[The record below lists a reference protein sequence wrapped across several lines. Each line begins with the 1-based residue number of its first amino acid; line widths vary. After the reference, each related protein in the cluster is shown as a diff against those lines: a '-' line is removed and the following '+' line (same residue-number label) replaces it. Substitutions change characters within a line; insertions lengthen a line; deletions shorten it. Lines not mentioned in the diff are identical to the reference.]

1 MIYIIVA
8 VLVVVIIVAGAAAYI
23 LSTGNN
29 GTNATPTPTPVP
41 TVSVADAT
49 TLSFSANVTVSE
61 QQQHTSGKELTFIQR
76 LLFVPTYLATRYI
89 LNSTAEKS
97 WSSTDNGAT
106 WTQGTFTTDWPFWGN
121 QWSVYVDELTPGHW
135 DGTSSTYTF
144 TDAQGEGVVLFNI
157 EVNPTIPDSTL
168 QLVKINRKF
177 VGYPTNFFPFFNFN
191 QVKEKQT
198 TCNRI

>member
-49 TLSFSANVTVSE
+49 SLSFSANVTVSGATTTYE
-61 QQQHTSGKELTFIQR
+61 WQGVNIHSA
-76 LLFVPTYLATRYI
+76 PTIRADFPGYSYV

-106 WTQGTFTTDWPFWGN
+106 WTAGTFTDDWPFWGN

-135 DGTSSTYTF
+135 DGTSATYSF

-157 EVNPTIPDSTL
+157 VVNPTIPDST
-168 QLVKINRKF
+168 F
-177 VGYPTNFFPFFNFN
+177 ATS
-191 QVKEKQT
+191 
-198 TCNRI
+198 

>member
-1 MIYIIVA
+1 MFGKAYIMNQPKVNLANSVIQLKKNMMYIIVA

-29 GTNATPTPTPVP
+29 GTNPSPTPTPAP

-49 TLSFSANVTVSE
+49 TLTFSANVTS
-61 QQQHTSGKELTFIQR
+61 SGATTTYEWKGTNIHSA
-76 LLFVPTYLATRYI
+76 PTIRADLPGYTYV

-106 WTQGTFTTDWPFWGN
+106 WTAGTFNTDWPFWGN

-135 DGTSSTYTF
+135 DGTSSTYSF
-144 TDAQGEGVVLFNI
+144 TNAQGEAIVLFNI
-157 EVNPTIPDSTL
+157 VVNPTIPDST
-168 QLVKINRKF
+168 F
-177 VGYPTNFFPFFNFN
+177 ATS
-191 QVKEKQT
+191 
-198 TCNRI
+198 